1 MSDSFEKWLNE
12 PIGPNGEQRRYI
24 LSIPRQHFAKTV
36 WTDCE
41 KAIKGK
47 RISLSGVYLC
57 E

>member
-47 RISLSGVYLC
+47 WTSSK
-57 E
+57 